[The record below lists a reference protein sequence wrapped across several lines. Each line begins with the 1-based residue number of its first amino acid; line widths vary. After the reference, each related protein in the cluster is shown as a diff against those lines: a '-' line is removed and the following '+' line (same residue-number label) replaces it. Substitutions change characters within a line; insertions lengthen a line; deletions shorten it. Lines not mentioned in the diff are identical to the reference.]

1 MALTLLVTAD
11 VLGRLPGRLGETWLF
26 TKAIPA
32 LFGPV
37 NAHALGFTLPWTTE
51 VTEYALYWLTF
62 LGAPWVLKEGGHI
75 SIDILT
81 QRLGATA
88 RALLARVIAFLG
100 ALISAILLYYAIA
113 VLLKAVDE
121 QTQIVRTLTV
131 KEWWIYAPLPV
142 CVLLMLAIFTGWL
155 FHPPE
160 ERHAPQ
166 EGP

>member
-1 MALTLLVTAD
+1 MALTLLVTVD
-11 VLGRLPGRLGETWLF
+11 VLGRLPGRL
-26 TKAIPA
+26 
-32 LFGPV
+32 
-37 NAHALGFTLPWTTE
+37 NAHGLGFTLPWTTE
-51 VTEYALYWLTF
+51 VTEYALYWMTF

-75 SIDILT
+75 SIDILP
-81 QRLGATA
+81 QRLGPAA
-88 RALLARVIAFLG
+88 RARLARVIALLG

-113 VLLKAVDE
+113 VLLKAVHE

-160 ERHAPQ
+160 QRFPPQ
-166 EGP
+166 EGL